1 MGKVHSGIIV
11 SFKQYDIMKLQLFA
25 SVFIIFFA
33 VCKRNPNNNQ
43 LVNSKSGISDSLR
56 SKLDS
61 YLSSYVDSG
70 FSGVALVAD
79 SNGIIFHKAYN
90 GKDDQVDTN
99 TAFYIASTRKSFVA
113 EAIMQLQEKGKLS
126 VLDSLGKFFDQVPAD
141 KKGIT
146 IHNLLTHTS
155 GLDYCECTDGETD
168 RERIIKSILALRLKN
183 HIGEKWSY
191 QNENYYLLEFIV
203 AQISGITFRDYIKEN
218 ILKPVGMMHTG
229 FWGYENEV
237 QVEIAPLN
245 DSLKSMPLYK
255 KEFKDG
261 KPRPVLVGG
270 MFSTSTDLYKWT
282 EAIRQRKGLSDS
294 SLVASFKP
302 YKQAVIH
309 DVNDTAMYY
318 SYGWIPTMVKNKRI
332 NVFCTGRE
340 DWMMNN
346 RIYMLDNGITIL
358 VWSLDKKGPDSDAM
372 ATVLSS
378 GMMKIFQN

>member
-1 MGKVHSGIIV
+1 MNI
-11 SFKQYDIMKLQLFA
+11 KLI
-25 SVFIIFFA
+25 SA
-33 VCKRNPNNNQ
+33 VLLIAFTACQQNPNSSQ
-43 LVNSKSGISDSLR
+43 VVNSKPGITDSL
-56 SKLDS
+56 LANVDS
-61 YLSSYVDSG
+61 YLSSYVESG

-79 SNGIIFHKAYN
+79 SSGIIFHKAYN
-90 GKDDQVDTN
+90 GKGDQVDTN
-99 TAFYIASTRKSFVA
+99 TAFYIALTRKSFVA

-126 VLDSLGKFFDQVPAD
+126 VHDSLGKFFNQVPAD

-183 HIGEKWSY
+183 PIGEKWSY

-229 FWGYENEV
+229 FWGYENEI
-237 QVEIAPLN
+237 QVKLAPMS

-261 KPRPVLVGG
+261 HPRPVLVGG

-282 EAIRQRKGLSDS
+282 VAIRQRKSLSDS
-294 SLVASFKP
+294 SLVACFKP
-302 YKQAVIH
+302 FKEAVIH

-318 SYGWIPTMVKNKRI
+318 SYGWIATMVKNKRI
-332 NVFCTGRE
+332 NVFCAGRE

-346 RIYMLDNGITIL
+346 RIYILDNGITIL
-358 VWSLDKKGPDSDAM
+358 VWSMDKKGPDSDAM
-372 ATVLSS
+372 ATVLSG
-378 GMMKIFQN
+378 GMLKIFQNLESY